1 MDKGI
6 MLATLDSLATV
17 LGSYSL
23 ALCGN
28 SDVELS
34 GFDDADCRSSNDI
47 TVKILPVY
55 R

>member
-1 MDKGI
+1 MNKGI
-6 MLATLDSLATV
+6 MLAPFDSLATV
-17 LGSYSL
+17 LGPCSL
-23 ALCGN
+23 ARCGK

-34 GFDDADCRSSNDI
+34 GFDNADCRSSNDV